1 MRLIRND
8 SPQLEVLEY
17 QILKDYSDDS
27 IITPVI
33 LSRAT
38 DMIARQNYNQA
49 FILLNQLIEKLP
61 DTKSADQAKKILEK
75 LKEKVE
81 IN

>member
-1 MRLIRND
+1 MRLTRND
-8 SPQLEVLEY
+8 SPELAALEY
-17 QILKDYSDDS
+17 QLLKDYPDDS

-49 FILLNQLIEKLP
+49 YILLNELIEDFP
-61 DTKSADQAKKILEK
+61 DTKSTTQAKKIMEK
-75 LKEKVE
+75 LKEKKE